1 MSEHIGL
8 NKLEGFDPVYVIN
21 LKSRTDRFDYIT
33 NQLNENNISN
43 YQMIEAV
50 DGSITNWD
58 DIVFNRQ
65 SLSLTDSEL
74 GATISHLSTIKNW
87 LETSDSEYAIIIED
101 DLSFETVKYWDFTFK
116 NFINSIKR
124 KYDILQF
131 CIIHNFNVNTS
142 LHIREYRDWSAA
154 CYLITRK
161 RAEDLISK
169 HFVDGKYVL
178 PQGFEALADFIV
190 YHGAKCYSKPLFTYS
205 LDFETSITAPN
216 NTKEDKEN
224 PDGIHYKSK
233 KDVISY
239 WEHYNKEIQ

>member
-1 MSEHIGL
+1 MSEHTGL

-33 NQLNENNISN
+33 NQLSENNIIN
-43 YQMIEAV
+43 YQMVEAV
-50 DGSITNWD
+50 DGLTTNWD
-58 DIVFNRQ
+58 EIVFNRQ
-65 SLSLTDSEL
+65 HISLTDSEL

-87 LETSDSEYAIIIED
+87 LETSDSEYAIIMED

-116 NFINSIKR
+116 NFIESIKP

-154 CYLITRK
+154 CYLVTRE
-161 RAEDLISK
+161 RAETLIK
-169 HFVDGKYVL
+169 KYFIDGKYVL
-178 PQGFEALADFIV
+178 PQGFEALADFII

-239 WEHYNKEIQ
+239 WEQYDIS